1 MIKIKSWFTEWH
13 EVDFDTA
20 LHFYC
25 VLSDITRRRF
35 FNTHFQGVTRG
46 ELENA
51 RKCN

>member
-1 MIKIKSWFTEWH
+1 MIKIKSWFMGWH
-13 EVDFDTA
+13 EVDFETA

-35 FNTHFQGVTRG
+35 FNTHFQGVTRE